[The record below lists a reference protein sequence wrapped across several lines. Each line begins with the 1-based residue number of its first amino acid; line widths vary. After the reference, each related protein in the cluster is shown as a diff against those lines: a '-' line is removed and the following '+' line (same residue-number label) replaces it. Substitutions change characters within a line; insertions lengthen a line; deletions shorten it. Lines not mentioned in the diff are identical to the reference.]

1 MFVSFWLKYSPE
13 NYKGKHHI
21 TKNIIK
27 MKNLFSYIFLTQA
40 GHCIGKFYINLNVDN
55 LWITIFY
62 DLSEPLEP
70 NV

>member
-27 MKNLFSYIFLTQA
+27 MKNLFSYIFLAQG
-40 GHCIGKFYINLNVDN
+40 GHGTGKFYIN
-55 LWITIFY
+55 
-62 DLSEPLEP
+62 
-70 NV
+70 